1 MFKIDKNKKYFTISL
16 YAAAVIAI
24 ATLVVLIGVNFST
37 VKNIW
42 NNFTVVLSP
51 VVIGLIIAYICNP
64 IVRFYERKLL
74 KFKTDKKF
82 YSKLKRVLAIA
93 LAYISVLLVI
103 SLMLFLTLPTI
114 LENYEILIQ
123 QITDFAVKV
132 IGKLDEILKSF
143 NVENI
148 DDTIYGYADQLILY
162 IGDQIASWSG
172 KALMTLIKLIIGCIL
187 SFYILLSKESLCI
200 HVKKYCAAIL
210 PKKVFAFS
218 YKVVKEADNAFGR
231 YFIGS
236 IFDSIL
242 IGFMTFVVC
251 WILKIPYYSVVSVIV
266 CITNVIPYFGPFIGA
281 IPSFIIIFIFSPMKA
296 IWFVIVI
303 LVLQQIDGNIIAPR
317 ILGNAVGLS
326 SLWVITAV
334 TIMGG
339 LFGLVGMV
347 LGIPLFSIIF
357 TIVKDIVN
365 NRLQKKNM
373 PTNLDAY
380 EGVFAFSEVK
390 NPDIPQKEEDAE

>member
-24 ATLVVLIGVNFST
+24 ATLIVLIGVNFST
-37 VKNIW
+37 VRNIW
-42 NNFTVVLSP
+42 NSFTVVLSP

-64 IVRFYERKLL
+64 IMRFYEQKLL
-74 KFKTDKKF
+74 KFKTDKAI
-82 YSKLKRVLAIA
+82 YVKLKRILAIT
-93 LAYISVLLVI
+93 LAYTSVLLVI

-114 LENYEILIQ
+114 LENYETLIQ

-132 IGKLDEILKSF
+132 IGKLDEMLKSF

-148 DDTIYGYADQLILY
+148 DQTIYSYADKLIEY
-162 IGDQIASWSG
+162 IGNQIANWSG
-172 KALMTLIKLIIGCIL
+172 KVLITLVKLIIGCIL
-187 SFYILLSKESLCI
+187 SFYILLFKESI
-200 HVKKYCAAIL
+200 SVHTKKYSAAIL

-218 YKVVKEADNAFGR
+218 YKVIKEADNAFGK

-236 IFDSIL
+236 VFDSIL
-242 IGFMTFVVC
+242 IGFMTFVIC

-281 IPSFIIIFIFSPMKA
+281 IPSFIIIFIFSPIKA
-296 IWFVIVI
+296 IWFVVVI
-303 LVLQQIDGNIIAPR
+303 LVLQLVDGNIIAPR

-334 TIMGG
+334 TVMGG
-339 LFGLVGMV
+339 LFGLVGMI

-390 NPDIPQKEEDAE
+390 SADAPKKEEDAE